1 MTPRRLFIGLGLLL
15 AALAPARAAAGE
27 DAALPAWLRYAW
39 QDLGVIMTP
48 AEEIEFRALP
58 DAAALD
64 DWRRR
69 FWQRRDPTPTT
80 DRNERRE
87 VHFKRLETAREL
99 YAGSDDLGLDRRGFD
114 YVLFGPPDE
123 ALEIEDWFDETG
135 YHPARVTWVWVEQE
149 IRATYADWNLDGE
162 WEQAHPELPS
172 SRPDVRYRT
181 ERQLAGTSMSDE
193 TGIQEE
199 IQMLREL
206 RIANPEAYQNLVR
219 KMAEGEV
226 VNIQEVQSE
235 ALMAELFGSKLRD
248 MEARYHEKRR
258 EKKDP
263 YVHDFGVSP
272 LWGVFAVDCFR
283 GEAGRTRVEVSHQ
296 VRVRDLGFEWDF
308 DDQVFRG
315 GLRRRVAVFD
325 AADRLVAS
333 QEAELPVRAETL
345 EDTRTAALLPGLGVL
360 ELPPG
365 FYRLALRL
373 EDSQT
378 GAMQIWRTNLEVPS
392 FPAAALRVSDI
403 SFAAS
408 LAAGDEPAVFR
419 KGEWI
424 VVPHPLRSY
433 DSGAAINLYFEVYG
447 LGTDAQGL
455 NDYLVTYRIRRRVP
469 RLHSS
474 WLWLKEEQ
482 LDPTVSST
490 FADRHGGVTARHPL
504 SIAAGAFGE
513 DSYLIEVEVNDRI
526 SGRTATASAPFS
538 VVPASALR

>member
-1 MTPRRLFIGLGLLL
+1 MTRHQLLLGLGLCL
-15 AALAPARAAAGE
+15 AAALPARAADDDG
-27 DAALPAWLRYAW
+27 ALPARLRYAW

-58 DAAALD
+58 DAAALA

-69 FWQRRDPTPTT
+69 FWLRRDPTPTT
-80 DRNERRE
+80 ARNERRE

-99 YAGSDDLGLDRRGFD
+99 YPADNELGLDRRGFD

-123 ALEIEDWFDETG
+123 VLEIEDWFDETG
-135 YHPARVTWVWVEQE
+135 YHAARATWIWVDQE
-149 IRATYADWNLDGE
+149 IRATYSDWNLDGE

-172 SRPDVRYRT
+172 SRPDVRYRA
-181 ERQLAGTSMSDE
+181 ERQLAATSMSDE

-206 RIANPEAYQNLVR
+206 RAVNPEAYQNLVR

-226 VNIQEVQSE
+226 VNIQEIQSE

-248 MEARYHEKRR
+248 MEARYVERRR

-263 YVHDFGVSP
+263 YRHDFGVPP
-272 LWGVFAVDCFR
+272 LWGVFAVNCFR

-296 VRVRDLGFEWDF
+296 VRARDLGYDWDF
-308 DDQVFRG
+308 DEQVFRG
-315 GLRRRVAVFD
+315 ALRRRVAAFD
-325 AADRLVAS
+325 EEDRLVAS
-333 QEAELPVRAETL
+333 EEAELPVRAETL

-360 ELPPG
+360 ALPPG
-365 FYRLALRL
+365 RYRLALRL
-373 EDSQT
+373 EDVRG
-378 GAMQIWRTNLEVPS
+378 GAMQIWRTRLEVPA
-392 FPAAALRVSDI
+392 FPPAALRVSDI
-403 SFAAS
+403 SFATS
-408 LAAGDEPAVFR
+408 LSPGSEPAVFR

-433 DSGAAINLYFEVYG
+433 DSGAAIHLYFEVYG

-455 NDYLVTYRIRRRVP
+455 NDYLVTYRIRRRAP
-469 RLHSS
+469 RLSSS
-474 WLWLKEEQ
+474 WLWLREEQ
-482 LDPTVSST
+482 VDPAVSST

-504 SIAAGAFGE
+504 SIAAGGFGE
-513 DSYLIEVEVNDRI
+513 DSYLVEVEVQDRI

-538 VVPASALR
+538 VVPASTLR

>member
-1 MTPRRLFIGLGLLL
+1 MTRRKLLLGLGLLF
-15 AALAPARAAAGE
+15 AALAPARAADDEGGT
-27 DAALPAWLRYAW
+27 LPAWQRYAW

-48 AEEIEFRALP
+48 AEEIEFRELP

-64 DWRRR
+64 EWQRR
-69 FWQRRDPTPTT
+69 FWLRRDPTPTT
-80 DRNERRE
+80 ERNERRE
-87 VHFKRLETAREL
+87 IHFKRLETAREL
-99 YAGSDDLGLDRRGFD
+99 YPGDGGLGLDRRGFD

-123 ALEIEDWFDETG
+123 MLEIEDWFDETG
-135 YHPARVTWVWVEQE
+135 YHPARVTWVWVDQE
-149 IRATYADWNLDGE
+149 IRATYSDWNLDGE

-181 ERQLAGTSMSDE
+181 EGQLAATSLDDE
-193 TGIQEE
+193 AGLQEE

-206 RIANPEAYQNLVR
+206 RTANPEAYQNLVR

-235 ALMAELFGSKLRD
+235 ALMAELFSHKLRD

-263 YVHDFGVSP
+263 YAHDFGVPP

-296 VRVRDLGFEWDF
+296 VRVRDLNFEWDF

-325 AADRLVAS
+325 AEDRLVAG
-333 QEAELPVRAETL
+333 EETELPVTAETL
-345 EDTRTAALLPGLGVL
+345 EDTRTATLLPGLGAL

-365 FYRLALRL
+365 RYRLALRL
-373 EDSQT
+373 EDARS
-378 GAMQIWRTNLEVPS
+378 GAMQIWRTDLAVPA
-392 FPAAALRVSDI
+392 FPAAELRVSDI

-408 LAAGDEPAVFR
+408 LTAGTEPAVFR

-433 DSGAAINLYFEVYG
+433 DSGAAIHLYFEIYG

-455 NDYLVTYRIRRRVP
+455 NDYLVTYRIRRRAP
-469 RLHSS
+469 QLRSS
-474 WLWLKEEQ
+474 WLWLREERV
-482 LDPTVSST
+482 DPAVSST
-490 FADRHGGVTARHPL
+490 FADRHGGATARHPL

-513 DSYLIEVEVNDRI
+513 DSYLIEVDVEDRI
-526 SGRTATASAPFS
+526 SGRTASASAPFS